1 MISIN
6 RHAMRQVRTL
16 MEQAEALGCRYYRLG
31 NGAHVIDMGIGVPG
45 SWEAARIFTEIDMAS
60 LGRCAYRDFPLD
72 EQVSVAAVEVY
83 VDNLELACMASQMAG
98 LQLAGLQLASG
109 EFSAIA
115 SGPAR
120 ALARAAGD
128 THIHLTEYRDS
139 HHEAVLGVTAGSLPD
154 EQFAAHAAEV
164 CCVDPQH
171 LYLLMHGYNCRVNA
185 VQVSARIVEQ
195 TLNQMMLCSFP
206 LDQLLS
212 ARGYCA
218 VAPPAPDELQAMGWI
233 NDCLLYGGKAVFQ
246 VRSADEVIAE
256 KIPLLVTEHAADYG
270 RPFLE
275 LFEEAGRDFYAMDL
289 AIHSPAM
296 VQIINV
302 ASGSVFTAGSIR
314 RDILKRNFFNL

>member
-1 MISIN
+1 MVSIN
-6 RHAMRQVRTL
+6 KHAMRQVRAL
-16 MEQAEALGCRYYRLG
+16 MEQAEVLGCRHYRLG

-60 LGRCAYRDFPLD
+60 LGHCSYRDFPLD
-72 EQVSVAAVEVY
+72 ERISVTAVEVY

-98 LQLAGLQLASG
+98 LQLASG

-120 ALARAAGD
+120 ALARSEGD
-128 THIHLTEYRDS
+128 THIHLTAYRDS

-164 CCVDPQH
+164 CRVEPQH
-171 LYLLMHGYNCRVNA
+171 LYLLMHGYNCLVNA

-206 LDQLLS
+206 LDRLVS

-218 VAPPAPDELQAMGWI
+218 IAPPAPDELQAMGWV

-246 VRSADEVIAE
+246 VRSDDEVIAE
-256 KIPLLVTEHAADYG
+256 KIPLLVTEHAPDYG

-296 VQIINV
+296 VEIINV
-302 ASGSVFTAGSIR
+302 ASGSVFTAGSLR
-314 RDILKRNFFNL
+314 ADILKRSFFNL